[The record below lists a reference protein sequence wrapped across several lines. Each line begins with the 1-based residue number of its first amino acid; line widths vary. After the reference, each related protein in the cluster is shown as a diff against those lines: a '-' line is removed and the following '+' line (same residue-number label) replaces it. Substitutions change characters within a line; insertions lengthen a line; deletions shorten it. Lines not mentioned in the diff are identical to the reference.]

1 MFLGFNSRLFA
12 LDEVA
17 TRESPFTFPWAGTGC
32 NRAALLGTRPGVS
45 PHSISLP
52 WSGCC
57 ISHSGQGWLASDWAR
72 GRFHL
77 TGTWCGRGWESR
89 AEPETGGSR
98 PLKAGR
104 KYFAK
109 AGQVRQVA
117 SHCLPKTLPTCPE
130 GAQDEA
136 REQRGRG
143 KLRQG
148 SVANPTVR
156 GVSMPNRP
164 RKGSCTC
171 PREAPAI
178 LGKHSPGRQK
188 PHLLLLLLSQTSK
201 KG

>member
-1 MFLGFNSRLFA
+1 MGQGLGS
-12 LDEVA
+12 
-17 TRESPFTFPWAGTGC
+17 
-32 NRAALLGTRPGVS
+32 LLTVS
-45 PHSISLP
+45 V
-52 WSGCC
+52 C
-57 ISHSGQGWLASDWAR
+57 QGWLASNWAR
-72 GRFHL
+72 GHFHL

-89 AEPETGGSR
+89 AEPETGGSG
-98 PLKAGR
+98 PLKAGQ

-117 SHCLPKTLPTCPE
+117 SRCLPKTLPTCPE

-148 SVANPTVR
+148 PVANPTVR

-171 PREAPAI
+171 PSEAPEI
-178 LGKHSPGRQK
+178 LGKHSPGRQNLISCCCCCSLRQARRDEGLHNEETIK
-188 PHLLLLLLSQTSK
+188 M
-201 KG
+201 